1 MENTEQKIVLKN
13 VRLSFPSLFQPE
25 VYGGE
30 PTGKYAATFILDK
43 EVHAK
48 EISIIKKATNDLMMA
63 TFKGK
68 IPSDKLAL
76 KDGDE
81 SGRPEYAG
89 AYTIKAS
96 TKKRPTVI
104 DRDKSPLV
112 EEDGKPYSGCYVNA
126 IISLWAQNN
135 AYGKRINGN
144 LLGVQFYKDGEA
156 FGSGPIDVSGDF
168 EEYDDAADF

>member
-1 MENTEQKIVLKN
+1 MENTTIKIKN
-13 VRLSFPSLFQPE
+13 ARLSFPSLFKTE
-25 VYGGE
+25 LFGGK
-30 PTGKYAATFILDK
+30 PTGKYAATLILDK

-48 EISIIKKATNDLMMA
+48 EITLIKKATNDLMME

-89 AYTIKAS
+89 AYTIKA
-96 TKKRPTVI
+96 TTIKRPTII
-104 DRDKSPLV
+104 DRDKTPLV
-112 EEDGKPYSGCYVNA
+112 EDDGKPYSGCYVNA

-135 AYGKRINGN
+135 EFGKRINGN
-144 LLGVQFYKDGEA
+144 LMGIQFYKDGEA
-156 FGSGPIDVSGDF
+156 FGTGPIDVSSEF

>member
-1 MENTEQKIVLKN
+1 MENTSTIKLKN
-13 VRLSFPSLFQPE
+13 VRLSFPSLFQHE

-30 PTGKYAATFILDK
+30 STGKFAATLILDK
-43 EVHAK
+43 EEHKDA
-48 EISIIKKATNDLMMA
+48 IASIKKATNDLMME

-89 AYTIKAS
+89 AYTIKVS

-104 DRDKSPLV
+104 DRDKTPLV
-112 EEDGKPYSGCYVNA
+112 EDDGRPYSGCYVNA
-126 IISLWAQNN
+126 IIGLWAQNN

-144 LLGVQFYKDGEA
+144 LLGIQFYRDGEP
-156 FGSGPIDVSGDF
+156 FGAAPIDVTDEF
-168 EEYDDAADF
+168 ENYDVAADF

>member
-1 MENTEQKIVLKN
+1 MENTTIKIKN
-13 VRLSFPSLFQPE
+13 ARLSFPALFQPE

-30 PTGKYAATFILDK
+30 STGKYAATLILDK

-48 EISIIKKATNDLMMA
+48 EITAIKRATNDLMME

-89 AYTIKAS
+89 AYTIKVT
-96 TKKRPTVI
+96 TKKRPTIV
-104 DRDKSPLV
+104 DRDKTPLV

-144 LLGVQFYKDGEA
+144 LLGIQFYKDGES
-156 FGSGPIDVSGDF
+156 FGSGPIDVSGEF
-168 EEYDDAADF
+168 EDYDDAADF

>member
-1 MENTEQKIVLKN
+1 MENTIKLKN
-13 VRLSFPSLFQPE
+13 VRLSFPSLFQTE

-30 PTGKYAATFILDK
+30 PTGKYAATLILDK
-43 EVHAK
+43 ETHSK
-48 EISIIKKATNDLMMA
+48 EIAAIKKATNDLMME

-89 AYTIKAS
+89 AYTIKVT
-96 TKKRPTVI
+96 TKKRPTII
-104 DRDKSPLV
+104 DRDKTPLV

-135 AYGKRINGN
+135 AYGRRINGN
-144 LLGVQFYKDGEA
+144 LLGIQFYMDGEA
-156 FGSGPIDVSGDF
+156 FGSGPIDVSGEF
-168 EEYDDAADF
+168 EDYDDAAADF